1 MHPSPSHFK
10 QLAIECKVGTRGRE
24 LGEKEFDIKV
34 LLCRSGR
41 EQRCCHSLLTCGM
54 EVVPAASA
62 QESQAGDPL
71 GESEEDVGV

>member
-1 MHPSPSHFK
+1 MILKCCFAGAAESSGA
-10 QLAIECKVGTRGRE
+10 AIP
-24 LGEKEFDIKV
+24 
-34 LLCRSGR
+34 
-41 EQRCCHSLLTCGM
+41 LLTCGM